1 MKKEGF
7 IHKAIKR
14 PGALTRKAKKAKMTV
29 KGFTAKVLRTPSK
42 FTTRTVR
49 QARLAKTLRKITNK
63 NKKKK

>member
-1 MKKEGF
+1 
-7 IHKAIKR
+7 
-14 PGALTRKAKKAKMTV
+14 MTV
-29 KGFTAKVLRTPSK
+29 KQFTTKVLKTPTK